1 MFHTDNQVAFKQSL
15 RKFTEAAYKNY
26 GSHAYSAGYLESLA
40 VQMLALMSKR
50 EQKAFI
56 DNMTAAAK
64 KQEVDTWRQVT
75 V

>member
-26 GSHAYSAGYLESLA
+26 GSHAYATGYLESMA
-40 VQMLALMSKR
+40 VQMLSMMSKR

-56 DNMTAAAK
+56 DNMTVAAK
-64 KQEVDTWRQVT
+64 KQEVDTWKMVT